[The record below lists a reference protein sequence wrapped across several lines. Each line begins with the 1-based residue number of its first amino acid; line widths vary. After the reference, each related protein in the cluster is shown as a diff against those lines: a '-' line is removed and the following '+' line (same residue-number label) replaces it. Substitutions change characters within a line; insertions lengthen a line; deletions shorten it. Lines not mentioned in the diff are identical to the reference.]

1 VAKWVVLMV
10 ALCQPVGASFLPDFC
25 YKVHGFDE
33 RLKVVSKIP
42 TFQRKLLG
50 YSPTR
55 AEVNLSPAGRT
66 SFAWLAQNLGVAWPL
81 TAGPHVAGLVS
92 RGCFLRPKR
101 PASGM
106 GGRRAPPGALHHTA
120 AGRRRRALLQNLSYA
135 LDTTCILR
143 GDNPC
148 ASS

>member
-1 VAKWVVLMV
+1 MV

-66 SFAWLAQNLGVAWPL
+66 SFAWLAQSLGVAWPL
-81 TAGPHVAGLVS
+81 TAGPHVAGLVP
-92 RGCFLRPKR
+92 RGCFLRPKQ
-101 PASGM
+101 PVSDM
-106 GGRRAPPGALHHTA
+106 GGRRHRQGALHHAA
-120 AGRRRRALLQNLSYA
+120 AGRRRRVLLQNLSYA